1 MVLPIWRAAA
11 FALICIAANHAFPGV
26 VYAQSEHFGS
36 IGISKVRAVPPAGSA
51 SAKLLM
57 TISNDGPED
66 VHLLDVST
74 PIAEGCSFVF
84 ESRPDSWRDLES
96 IAIRADQTVRFDDG
110 FLWIKLSG
118 LFLKLEE
125 GDRIPV
131 TLHFLGG
138 AKITILVPVEN
149 GPVMPDRGRVRIF

>member
-11 FALICIAANHAFPGV
+11 FALICIAVNHAFSGMV
-26 VYAQSEHFGS
+26 HAQSEQFGP
-36 IGISKVRAVPPAGSA
+36 IGISKIRAVPPAGTA

-57 TISNDGPED
+57 TISNEGPDD
-66 VHLLDVST
+66 VHLLHVST

-84 ESRPDSWRDLES
+84 ESRPGLWQDLES

-118 LFLKLEE
+118 LFLELEE

-138 AKITILVPVEN
+138 ADITILVPVEN
-149 GPVMPDRGRVRIF
+149 GPAVPDRFDLRLL

>member
-11 FALICIAANHAFPGV
+11 AALVCIAANHAFPGMV
-26 VYAQSEHFGS
+26 HAQSEQFGA
-36 IGISKVRAVPPAGSA
+36 IGISKIRAVPPAGSA

-57 TISNDGPED
+57 TISNEGPED
-66 VHLLDVST
+66 VHLLYVST
-74 PIAEGCSFVF
+74 PIAKGCSFVF
-84 ESRPDSWRDLES
+84 ETRPGSSRDLES
-96 IAIRADQTVRFDDG
+96 IAIRADQTVRFDGG

-118 LFLKLEE
+118 LYLELDE

-138 AKITILVPVEN
+138 NDITILVPVEDGAAVPGR
-149 GPVMPDRGRVRIF
+149 GPVQIF